1 MSNAKEQRSNVIRI
15 NELEDQ
21 TLKLANAVQSL
32 QNSQQVLQMFAKQSM
47 TNLLKLSEEVKELNK
62 ALTDAQYFIH
72 VLKNFANISED
83 TLNDEAAKLQ
93 VIDFEKAIEAQ
104 DAEQALLPT
113 DLVEEDSVVVVTS
126 TTPDV
131 TPDKGFL
138 RSRLEVEMVSI
149 PEFRT
154 NILGKHAGDTF
165 SCDIN
170 GVKHDVTLLSVK
182 KKPYVEPT
190 TTEA

>member
-1 MSNAKEQRSNVIRI
+1 MSNTKEQRSNVVRI
-15 NELEDQ
+15 NELEEQ
-21 TLKLANAVQSL
+21 TLKLATAVQSL

-47 TNLLKLSEEVKELNK
+47 TNLLKMSEEVKDLNK

-72 VLKNFANISED
+72 VLKNFANISEE
-83 TLNDEAAKLQ
+83 TLNAEAAALQ
-93 VIDFEKAIEAQ
+93 VLDFEKAIATQ
-104 DAEQALLPT
+104 DEEEALLAT
-113 DLVEEDSVVVVTS
+113 DVVEEDSVVVVTS
-126 TTPDV
+126 STPDV

-138 RSRLEVEMVSI
+138 RSRLEVGMVSI
-149 PEFRT
+149 PEFRS
-154 NILGKHAGDTF
+154 NIIGKHAGDIF

-190 TTEA
+190 ATEA